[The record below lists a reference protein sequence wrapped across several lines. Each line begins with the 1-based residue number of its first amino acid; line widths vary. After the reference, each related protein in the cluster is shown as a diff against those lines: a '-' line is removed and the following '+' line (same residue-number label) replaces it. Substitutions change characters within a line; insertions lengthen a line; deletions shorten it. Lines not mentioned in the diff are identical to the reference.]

1 MYINVILMADFTID
15 LLNYESNIQTKE
27 ILDKIYFGPLT
38 PRITI
43 ATRIAPHSRSLTD
56 NIFTNTVNEPSINGN
71 LMCSISDHLAFT
83 QNKMLKN
90 T

>member
-1 MYINVILMADFTID
+1 MADFTID

-71 LMCSISDHLAFT
+71 LTCSISDHLAFT